1 MKSQVNE
8 GTHKPPRKTGIKPVA
23 AKPLKKKL
31 TEAVSAKA
39 LANSFSRINVKV
51 LKEPQNGNKPQTFE
65 VNRNQ
70 KSVSTKVVVSKQNP
84 QQKRPHAHEGSN
96 SSIALKPKTKSRK
109 TKHQKKN
116 EEVVLDKTDS
126 RQTSSALRR
135 FSVRCHCPDC
145 LPCSEE
151 CCENQAVRSG
161 RCCDPETLGQ
171 CLQPFQVTEQLYYSF
186 SSFHL
191 KEGPVDDQFSFSD

>member
-84 QQKRPHAHEGSN
+84 QQKRPHEGSN
-96 SSIALKPKTKSRK
+96 SSIALLKPKTKSRK

-116 EEVVLDKTDS
+116 EEVVLDTS
-126 RQTSSALRR
+126 RLTPDKPLLPSGGSLSAATVLTVCLAARSAARIRR
-135 FSVRCHCPDC
+135 
-145 LPCSEE
+145 
-151 CCENQAVRSG
+151 
-161 RCCDPETLGQ
+161 
-171 CLQPFQVTEQLYYSF
+171 
-186 SSFHL
+186 
-191 KEGPVDDQFSFSD
+191 